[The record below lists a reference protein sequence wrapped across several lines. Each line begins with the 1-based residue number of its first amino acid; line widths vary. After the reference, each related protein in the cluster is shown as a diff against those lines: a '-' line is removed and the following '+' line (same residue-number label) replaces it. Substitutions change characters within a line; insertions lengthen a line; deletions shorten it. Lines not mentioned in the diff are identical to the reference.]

1 MTNFAFM
8 TEAKDPANG
17 NHFSL
22 RRACHPPG
30 QCYFQALSWTG
41 CGSCACRWE
50 PGVAEEAVRS
60 DCPLSVLACKMDRV
74 DEKCL
79 FHVSYF
85 LLPISFYGV
94 KSWQSTRKL
103 SRYVEE
109 NLTLLCVSV
118 LSLHEKS
125 SQERIK

>member
-60 DCPLSVLACKMDRV
+60 DCPLSVLPARWTGWMRN
-74 DEKCL
+74 
-79 FHVSYF
+79 VS
-85 LLPISFYGV
+85 
-94 KSWQSTRKL
+94 STSLIFRCQYHFMVL
-103 SRYVEE
+103 NPGRARE
-109 NLTLLCVSV
+109 N
-118 LSLHEKS
+118 
-125 SQERIK
+125 